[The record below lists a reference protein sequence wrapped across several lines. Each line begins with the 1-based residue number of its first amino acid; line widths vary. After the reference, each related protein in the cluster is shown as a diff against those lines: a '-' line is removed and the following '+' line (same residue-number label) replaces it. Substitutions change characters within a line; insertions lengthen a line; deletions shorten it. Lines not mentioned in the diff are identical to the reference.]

1 MNYIDTEIDYIVDE
15 NSPQIEQP
23 VDITIPLKPH
33 QLALIHKMIELEKP
47 KMKVLNQENSE
58 WFKTDF
64 GAICDKVGAGKSL
77 TVLGLISNK
86 KILKPGDKCFKS
98 YGHMVHMYSK
108 SQLYL
113 PINII
118 VVPHGIISQWESYIE
133 EYTLLKSF
141 ILKNTVTLNEF
152 KEKLRN
158 FRENNTTEDY
168 ILEEEFDMDIVL
180 ISSSQYNKIA
190 KVINYGDSHH
200 IVKPISISRLI
211 IDEVDSIKVPS
222 SEQIGAEFSWFI
234 SSSTH
239 KLQNPNGYRVQEPYT
254 YTNWQGE
261 EVHNM
266 RTVTIDRMVH
276 SGFFR
281 NLLINLENLPF
292 RKHIFLKS
300 KEEFVEN
307 SFKLPPI
314 KFNIIRCL
322 GNIYVNVLNG
332 LVPQEVMNMINAG
345 DINSA
350 VNAIGCD
357 TQDEEGLIKLVTK
370 DLEKTLKNKKLEL
383 TAKQQMEYS
392 SAAAKKTAIDKLT
405 IDISQLEEKI
415 NSITERVIDTN
426 ACPICYDEISNK
438 SILQCCNNAFCLE
451 CITMS
456 LNHKPNCPLCRKLI
470 GKKDMIVIKEEFE
483 EQLED
488 LEEDEDSKRTKLEN
502 LKLYLDNIMSK
513 NKKSKVKKSRK
524 KILIFSEYEQS
535 FNEIETYLKEST
547 YTYDKLKGST
557 IAINNKVIKYKDDEI
572 DILLLNSKYFGSGLN
587 LENTTDMF
595 LLHKMTETMEK
606 QVIGRAQ
613 RPGRKEPLK
622 VYRLCYENEV

>member
-1 MNYIDTEIDYIVDE
+1 
-15 NSPQIEQP
+15 
-23 VDITIPLKPH
+23 
-33 QLALIHKMIELEKP
+33 
-47 KMKVLNQENSE
+47 
-58 WFKTDF
+58 
-64 GAICDKVGAGKSL
+64 
-77 TVLGLISNK
+77 
-86 KILKPGDKCFKS
+86 
-98 YGHMVHMYSK
+98 
-108 SQLYL
+108 
-113 PINII
+113 
-118 VVPHGIISQWESYIE
+118 
-133 EYTLLKSF
+133 
-141 ILKNTVTLNEF
+141 
-152 KEKLRN
+152 
-158 FRENNTTEDY
+158 
-168 ILEEEFDMDIVL
+168 
-180 ISSSQYNKIA
+180 
-190 KVINYGDSHH
+190 
-200 IVKPISISRLI
+200 
-211 IDEVDSIKVPS
+211 
-222 SEQIGAEFSWFI
+222 
-234 SSSTH
+234 
-239 KLQNPNGYRVQEPYT
+239 
-254 YTNWQGE
+254 
-261 EVHNM
+261 M

-276 SGFFR
+276 SGLFR